1 MPLVQN
7 VAKLQSNAVAENEVP
22 NGYQANVKY
31 QDVEPIRGPIYAYSA
46 APLIRIFK

>member
-7 VAKLQSNAVAENEVP
+7 VAKLRSNAAAENEVL
-22 NGYQANVKY
+22 NGYVANVKY
-31 QDVEPIRGPIYAYSA
+31 QDVEPVRGPIYAYGA